1 MPANPNRPQLCVPH
15 ATTIENPSNPT
26 AIAVSSTPNPVAAAS
41 GRPSLVELEAPM
53 ATPAAHYC
61 YYTESDMCLGRR
73 TGRRN
78 GAGAAPCSRRTA
90 ALLAVLAIV
99 GLVGARHLVGSAGAS
114 AGGRKGGLSGQGSG
128 SSRNRAPSEEGSS
141 TAAPTT
147 GGGSYGGSS
156 TSTPPPSGSH
166 LRTTAAP
173 TPRFVLQ
180 TSGVCARPIAS
191 ATACAAAAR
200 ELGLRDQSVSEDG
213 HTTGVDVDP
222 KGCYYEGGSLKY
234 NALQKNTGR
243 CTQLNRCLC
252 SRPAPTPAPA
262 PTPSPTPVPTK
273 CADSHGVCSCRGTVY
288 FGRRYVSG
296 AASAGAERTF
306 SQALETGHLIKRN
319 VVSGVMCTAAAF
331 HGDPAAGYLKAC
343 WCAAAA
349 LADPTPAP
357 LAASACPATCK
368 VWHDGCNDC
377 VCDGIGKLGGCT
389 KRMCHTTTAPTCS
402 ECH

>member
-243 CTQLNRCLC
+243 CTQLDRCLC
-252 SRPAPTPAPA
+252 SRPAPT
-262 PTPSPTPVPTK
+262 
-273 CADSHGVCSCRGTVY
+273 
-288 FGRRYVSG
+288 
-296 AASAGAERTF
+296 
-306 SQALETGHLIKRN
+306 
-319 VVSGVMCTAAAF
+319 
-331 HGDPAAGYLKAC
+331 
-343 WCAAAA
+343 
-349 LADPTPAP
+349 
-357 LAASACPATCK
+357 
-368 VWHDGCNDC
+368 ND
-377 VCDGIGKLGGCT
+377 
-389 KRMCHTTTAPTCS
+389 
-402 ECH
+402 E